1 MCLLSLLIDF
11 EWELEENQP
20 SLQEKFSEEM
30 TNIRLITEL
39 SPGAVLLGRYARHK
53 LKEFQ
58 DKEAAEYLAHVRF
71 VSVKSGSLNQLQKNN
86 HAVLGMKFPQCHQS
100 NFTYSTYDPFS
111 GKSIILTA
119 ISEHATPQVKYTT
132 SYLQ

>member
-1 MCLLSLLIDF
+1 MYLLSLLIDF

-71 VSVKSGSLNQLQKNN
+71 VSVQSG
-86 HAVLGMKFPQCHQS
+86 V
-100 NFTYSTYDPFS
+100 
-111 GKSIILTA
+111 
-119 ISEHATPQVKYTT
+119 
-132 SYLQ
+132 